1 VSDNVYK
8 LSDSTIGQIAKLL
21 QLAILSGTDVVDQ
34 LRTLKVVVIEGVLEL
49 ESNYAEQFEKNL
61 ESMLAAVED
70 HTTPGNEKKL
80 FN

>member
-1 VSDNVYK
+1 MSDNVYK

-49 ESNYAEQFEKNL
+49 ESNYVEQFEKNL

-70 HTTPGNEKKL
+70 HTPVGNEKKL

>member
-1 VSDNVYK
+1 MSDNVYK
-8 LSDSTIGQIAKLL
+8 LSDPIIGQVAKLL

-34 LRTLKVVVIEGVLEL
+34 LRTLKVVVVGDALEL

-61 ESMLAAVED
+61 ESMLAAIED
-70 HTTPGNEKKL
+70 HTAADNEKKL